1 MNQETKDTINIK
13 EIVDHLKVNW
23 KKVLICTAIAGAIGV
38 VVSLLT
44 PSQYSV
50 TTTMLADS
58 SSGNTSSGVSGLAS
72 LAGIKLG
79 TQSAD
84 DGIPPTLYPS
94 IVNSVPFRSRLM
106 STMVNTKKVPNKV
119 SYIDY
124 LDQYSDVNYISLIK
138 KYTIGLPSTIRK
150 SFTNDASDTIRMSN
164 QNAEYLRFSKVQFEQ
179 IDAIG
184 EQVSLT
190 VDETNGIVT
199 ITANMPEP
207 LMAAQ
212 MAKSAQELLKEL
224 ITKYKT
230 QKAQEELKYTQE
242 LFEEKEEM
250 FYAKQNELS
259 LYRDRNINLS
269 SSLAQSELQRLETQY
284 DLAFRVYD
292 EIAKQLETAKLNV
305 KEKTPSFTII
315 QPIVVPVQRSKPQ
328 RAKLVVMYTLIGML
342 LGLGILFIPY
352 WYRSLME

>member
-230 QKAQEELKYTQE
+230 QKAQ
-242 LFEEKEEM
+242 
-250 FYAKQNELS
+250 
-259 LYRDRNINLS
+259 
-269 SSLAQSELQRLETQY
+269 
-284 DLAFRVYD
+284 
-292 EIAKQLETAKLNV
+292 
-305 KEKTPSFTII
+305 
-315 QPIVVPVQRSKPQ
+315 
-328 RAKLVVMYTLIGML
+328 
-342 LGLGILFIPY
+342 
-352 WYRSLME
+352 